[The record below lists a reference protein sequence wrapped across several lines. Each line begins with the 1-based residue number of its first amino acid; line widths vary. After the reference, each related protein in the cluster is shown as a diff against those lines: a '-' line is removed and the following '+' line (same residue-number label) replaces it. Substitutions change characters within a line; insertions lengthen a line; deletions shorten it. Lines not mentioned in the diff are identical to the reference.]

1 MMIRSHEAIPR
12 RKLSDEVRDR
22 LLDLIREDRLAPG
35 DALPSERS
43 LMQRFQVG
51 RPAVREALQS
61 LEQTGIIEIRHGD
74 RARIAEPSIG
84 RMLDQM
90 SETAQH
96 ILTNSSATLENLK
109 EARLMFE
116 VEMVRRAAKTRSDA
130 DVGRLWD
137 RIAEQE
143 RALENPMQ
151 FLQCDGAFHREI
163 AAISGNPIFTAVSE
177 SMFRWL
183 SVFHQSLV
191 RVPGREDLTLS
202 EHRKIAEAIG
212 ARSAERAAKVM
223 TDHLNRANKLYHQAH
238 NRGAT
243 AAG

>member
-1 MMIRSHEAIPR
+1 MTRTLAPIQR

-22 LLDLIREDRLAPG
+22 LLDLIRADRLAPG
-35 DALPSERS
+35 DALPSERT
-43 LMQRFQVG
+43 LMQRFEVG

-61 LEQTGIIEIRHGD
+61 LERTGIIEIRHGD

-96 ILTNSSATLENLK
+96 ILSNSPASLENLK

-116 VEMVRRAAKTRSDA
+116 VEMVRRAARKCSDA
-130 DVGRLWD
+130 DVRRLWE
-137 RIAEQE
+137 RIDEQA
-143 RALENPMQ
+143 RALADPMQ

-163 AAISGNPIFTAVSE
+163 AAVSGNPIFTAVSE

-191 RVPGREDLTLS
+191 RVPGREDLTLA
-202 EHRKIAEAIG
+202 EHRKIAEAIE
-212 ARSAERAAKVM
+212 ARSPDRAGKMMA
-223 TDHLNRANKLYHQAH
+223 DHLNRANKLYHQTH
-238 NRGAT
+238 NTGDRAT
-243 AAG
+243 E